1 MTKISLTFSLAK
13 DSTYKIARFETVEQ
27 KVAYVEAESKNPFV
41 RDKYRTYAG
50 ALNKDDR
57 LAAAREVDAARYE
70 FYKKWSKDNPPP
82 KKKVV
87 YSVPTDVA

>member
-13 DSTYKIARFETVEQ
+13 DSTYKIAKFETAEQ
-27 KVAYVEAESKNPFV
+27 KTEYVEAESKDPFV
-41 RDKYRTYAG
+41 RGKYRTYAG

-70 FYKKWSKDNPPP
+70 FYKKWAKNNPPP
-82 KKKVV
+82 QKRVV